1 MRYLVIPAVLI
12 LTMLLSI
19 FACSDSD
26 HYGGMERWSVGWAIG
41 DDPEGTAAIL
51 HTDNGGTTWEEQGD
65 SRPWKGMWANDISA
79 VDEFTAWAAVGHE
92 KGGAILHTSDGGF
105 NWRLQTL
112 PEGVTE
118 EIKGIKGLS
127 RDVAWAATISGV
139 VMHTLDGGVI
149 WTIIPHEGIV
159 MKQINRIDALGEDI
173 WIADFGS
180 GEHGIIHS
188 ADSGKTWRQETL
200 LDPDFLGSQF
210 GPMAVSIVSRQVVWA
225 AVRPAA
231 HIYRTLDGGD
241 TWSLD
246 APDVS
251 GPNDL
256 DDICAL
262 NAYTA
267 WAVQNIGGQ
276 SGGRIIR
283 VRLIDGEVFSDIMD
297 PARNYQYEGL
307 TCFDENTLWVAGF
320 KAYGASADLRDGVI
334 LHTSDGGVTWENQE
348 LSAKNIALWKISFA
362 GAHR

>member
-1 MRYLVIPAVLI
+1 MGYR
-12 LTMLLSI
+12 
-19 FACSDSD
+19 
-26 HYGGMERWSVGWAIG
+26 RWP
-41 DDPEGTAAIL
+41 DGTAAIL
-51 HTDNGGTTWEEQGD
+51 HTDNGRTTWEEQGD
-65 SRPWKGMWANDISA
+65 STLWEGMWANDISA
-79 VDEFTAWAAVGHE
+79 VDEFTAWAAVGDE

-105 NWRLQTL
+105 NWKLQML
-112 PEGVTE
+112 PEGITDEV
-118 EIKGIKGLS
+118 KGIKGLS
-127 RDVAWAATISGV
+127 RDVAWALTIGGI
-139 VMHTLDGGVI
+139 VMRTLDGGEI
-149 WTIIPHEGIV
+149 WTIIPHGDIV

-180 GEHGIIHS
+180 GEQGIIHS
-188 ADSGKTWRQETL
+188 ADFGQTWRQETL
-200 LDPDFLGSQF
+200 LDPGYLGSQF
-210 GPMAVSIVSRQVVWA
+210 GLMAVSIVSSEVAWA

-262 NAYTA
+262 NAHTA

-276 SGGRIIR
+276 SGDRIIR
-283 VRLIDGEVFSDIMD
+283 VRLMNDEVISDIMD
-297 PARNYQYEGL
+297 PTNNYQYEGL

-320 KAYGASADLRDGVI
+320 KAYGASADLPDGAI
-334 LHTSDGGVTWENQE
+334 LHTSDGGTTWENQP
-348 LSAKNIALWKISFA
+348 LSAKNIALWKISFV